1 MTILGLIAE
10 YNPFHYGHKYHL
22 EQSKK
27 KTNADFSIAIMSG
40 SFLQRGEPSFIDK
53 WTKAKMAIDNGVDLV
68 LELPF
73 IFSSQSAESFA
84 YGGVKLMDSLNI
96 VDYLSFGSEIGD
108 LSPLKEIANILSNE
122 PTQYKDRLRYYLS
135 TGLSYSVSRS
145 NALDEYINTIS
156 PNYNYDH
163 KEILNKSNN
172 ILGIEYLKA
181 LKKINSKI
189 TPITI
194 KRSGSNYNDLNF
206 SNGFASATAI
216 RNNIKNNSISS
227 ISDLIPTETYYCLEE
242 YLNKY
247 SKFNYLENY
256 NQILLY
262 LLRTTKKDDLSLL
275 LNIEHGLENRIIEQ
289 GYKYHDVKQIIDNI
303 VTKRY
308 PRTRIQ
314 RIFIHLLNNLYSD
327 KFKELYKEYPSYIR
341 VLGSNKNGLLLLN
354 NIKQNSTLPIIT
366 KFADYKQYNN
376 KGLEETLLFDK
387 KSTDLFFLGLDSPK
401 TFSNMD
407 YFISPYIKWYIIFPR
422 FIIIFILN
430 IIIWGYENEN
440 K

>member
-1 MTILGLIAE
+1 MTILGLISE

-73 IFSSQSAESFA
+73 IFSSQSAEYFA

-96 VDYLSFGSEIGD
+96 VDYLAFGSEIGD
-108 LSPLKEIANILSNE
+108 LDPLSKIANILSDE
-122 PTQYKDRLRYYLS
+122 PEYYRERLKHYLS
-135 TGLSYSVSRS
+135 KGLSYSVSRS
-145 NALDEYINTIS
+145 NALEEYIYILS
-156 PNYNYDH
+156 PTNQHNY

-181 LKKINSKI
+181 LAKINSKI
-189 TPITI
+189 TPVTI
-194 KRSGSNYNDLNF
+194 KRSGSNYNDLSL

-216 RNNIKNNSISS
+216 RNMIKNNGIKSIL
-227 ISDLIPTETYYCLEE
+227 DLVPIETYNCLEE
-242 YLNKY
+242 YLSNY
-247 SKFNYLENY
+247 NSFNYLENY

-262 LLRTTKKDDLSLL
+262 LLRTTKQAELINLID
-275 LNIEHGLENRIIEQ
+275 IENGLENRILDQ
-289 GYKYHDVKQIIDNI
+289 GYKYHNIKEIIDNI

-314 RIFIHLLNNLYSD
+314 RLFVHLLNNLYND
-327 KFKELYKEYPSYIR
+327 NFKELYKDYPSYIR
-341 VLGSNKNGLLLLN
+341 VLGANKNGLLLLN
-354 NIKQNSTLPIIT
+354 KIKQNSSLPIIT
-366 KFADYKQYNN
+366 KFADYKHYNS
-376 KGLEETLLFDK
+376 KALEEILIFDK
-387 KSTDLFFLGLDSPK
+387 KATDLFFIGLNPPN

-407 YFISPYIKWYIIFPR
+407 YFISPYIK
-422 FIIIFILN
+422 
-430 IIIWGYENEN
+430 
-440 K
+440 